1 MIDIYCNGQ
10 TVMKGAYTD
19 MRGVARDMGYWVSE
33 DMHIGTQPISTTC
46 WVAQQLMVYYR
57 YLPTSSKS
65 AWETPKAEPAKDA
78 AAPVGDEVEVE
89 VDI

>member
-1 MIDIYCNGQ
+1 MIDVYFDGRTIKEGEYIDKQGI
-10 TVMKGAYTD
+10 
-19 MRGVARDMGYWVSE
+19 ARDMCYWMCE
-33 DMHIGTQPISTTC
+33 DMHIGTQPITTTC

-65 AWETPKAEPAKDA
+65 AWSKIEPEQPK
-78 AAPVGDEVEVE
+78 EVEEEAGVDVE